1 MFKYFFHFL
10 LQSSLQFGEIV
21 FWRGRRENL
30 WAPPLFSPPP
40 PLNQTVKNVI
50 FHPIF
55 HPYFHPNQTYPQGR
69 GGYGWIGYEF
79 DMDGGFG
86 VLVLLGSAFFFFS
99 LYYDA
104 MILANDRLIWVLIE
118 VDLGLFIYLFILN
131 MVFVPMGFWWAWWR
145 HSGGDWAVEV
155 WC

>member
-1 MFKYFFHFL
+1 MSKYFSHF
-10 LQSSLQFGEIV
+10 SLQFLK
-21 FWRGRRENL
+21 GRRENL
-30 WAPPLFSPPP
+30 WPPPLFSLPP

-86 VLVLLGSAFFFFS
+86 VLVLLGSAFFFFFIYIVLLWFS
-99 LYYDA
+99 P
-104 MILANDRLIWVLIE
+104 MIGWSGFWSRLIWV
-118 VDLGLFIYLFILN
+118 YLFILN